1 MTARPLT
8 QLSQHYDHRR
18 LQKEEVIREH
28 TSCVR
33 PRHLSTQPTAF
44 TRRASPSYCIRQCN
58 IDGGDAERYVCVRLT
73 FAHTLTYIYEDT

>member
-58 IDGGDAERYVCVRLT
+58 IGKRYVCVRLT
-73 FAHTLTYIYEDT
+73 YAHTLIYIYEDT